1 MSAGTIFLAVSALI
15 LVIILAML
23 TFLGLRA
30 AILVGRKASF
40 STWIVRPGDDQWI
53 RGIAL
58 YGQINLAWYRLV
70 SPRTTPDL
78 LLPRA
83 YLEVVGGP
91 VPTADN
97 SYIIVRLRSPQGLFT
112 LALAQGDAAG
122 LISWVNSAPPGLR
135 G

>member
-15 LVIILAML
+15 LVVILAML

-58 YGQINLAWYRLV
+58 YGQINLAWYRLA

-91 VPTADN
+91 FQQRTIAT
-97 SYIIVRLRSPQGLFT
+97 SSSG
-112 LALAQGDAAG
+112 
-122 LISWVNSAPPGLR
+122 SAPLRASSPSRWRRGTLPG
-135 G
+135 